1 MASLNY
7 ICAARNGG
15 GFRSPCYLFLSLKLG
30 NNISEADAIFC
41 VLQGEVIPDKF
52 ESKRKRYRLGKVPGS
67 TFFKWGRER
76 VSKRRRPAPAIPAVR
91 LFARPTGGRLDRYPF
106 INPIRGG
113 HPNNHKKKTGK
124 ARLFILEVTPGFE
137 PGNQGFADP
146 CLTTWLCHR

>member
-1 MASLNY
+1 MACFNY
-7 ICAARNGG
+7 ILWSVKYQLCKYGPLKLYTRRQKWRQVSLALL
-15 GFRSPCYLFLSLKLG
+15 LFLSLRLG

-113 HPNNHKKKTGK
+113 HPNNHKKRRAKPVFSSW
-124 ARLFILEVTPGFE
+124 R
-137 PGNQGFADP
+137 
-146 CLTTWLCHR
+146 